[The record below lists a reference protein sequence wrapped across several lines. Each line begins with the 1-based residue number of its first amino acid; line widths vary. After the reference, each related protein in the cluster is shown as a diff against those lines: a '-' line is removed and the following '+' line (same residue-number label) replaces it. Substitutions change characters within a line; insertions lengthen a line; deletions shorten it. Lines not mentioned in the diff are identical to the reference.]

1 MVNHLIKIEAKLSF
15 ILKKSLMRENERKS
29 QWTDTAQVMRRAIL
43 VLVQI
48 QPERRLYPKD
58 I

>member
-15 ILKKSLMRENERKS
+15 TLKKSLMRENERKS